1 MATLLDDLAQTFSPS
16 FTDELG
22 LRIGSQRELVAQGL
36 AVAGPLVTAA
46 LANKASTPSGATG
59 VFDMLPLGSGS
70 SVLQNLT
77 GLIRSGG
84 AAPSLLSTIFGTG
97 AGAIS
102 GTIDRALN
110 FKASKLLPF
119 AAPIVLAMISKVVA
133 ERKLNASGVAQLL
146 QTEANEAKRAGG
158 ENARIVSEALDAG
171 RQASETL
178 GKYSPEQWTTVRL
191 APVAAA
197 RMVMLA
203 DVSGPVGAVKEV
215 GTTAKVISEAK
226 KTAAPTSLLGLAYEK
241 DLTVEEM
248 DRFLTGRAPADALST
263 VRQAVDVVSK
273 NNPSDAPSYKHFV
286 EDVATKVAE
295 ASKEGGVLGI
305 GGTRVSAQE
314 QEALNKLRSAIS
326 PG

>member
-1 MATLLDDLAQTFSPS
+1 MTTILENLAQTFSPS
-16 FTDELG
+16 FADDLG
-22 LRIGSQRELVAQGL
+22 RAVGHKPDLVSKGL
-36 AVAGPLVTAA
+36 AVAGPLITAA
-46 LANKASTPSGATG
+46 LASKTSMPGGATG
-59 VFDMLPLGSGS
+59 VFDMLPKGGGS

-77 GLIRSGG
+77 GLIQGGG
-84 AAPSLLSTIFGTG
+84 AAPSLLSSIFGHG

-102 GTIDRALN
+102 GTLDRALN

-119 AAPIVLAMISKVVA
+119 AAPLVLAMISKVAA
-133 ERKLNASGVAQLL
+133 ERKLDASGVAKLL
-146 QTEANEAKRAGG
+146 HTEAAEAKRAGG

-171 RQASETL
+171 RQASETI

-203 DVSGPVGAVKEV
+203 DVSGPMGAVKEV
-215 GTTAKVISEAK
+215 GTTAKVIAEAK

-273 NNPSDAPSYKHFV
+273 NNPSDVPSYKHFV

-295 ASKEGGVLGI
+295 AAKEGGILGI
-305 GGTRVSAQE
+305 GGTRVSAPE
-314 QEALNKLRSAIS
+314 QDALNKLRNAIS
-326 PG
+326 P

>member
-1 MATLLDDLAQTFSPS
+1 MATMLEDLAQTFSPS
-16 FTDELG
+16 FADDLG
-22 LRIGSQRELVAQGL
+22 LKMGHKPDLVAKGL
-36 AVAGPLVTAA
+36 AVAGPLITAA
-46 LANKASTPSGATG
+46 LASKASTPSGATG

-84 AAPSLLSTIFGTG
+84 AAPSLLSVIFGSGSG
-97 AGAIS
+97 AVA
-102 GTIDRALN
+102 GTLDRALN

-119 AAPIVLAMISKVVA
+119 AAPIVLAMISKIVA
-133 ERKLNASGVAQLL
+133 QRKLNASGVAQLL
-146 QTEANEAKRAGG
+146 ESEAAAAKRAGS
-158 ENARIVSEALDAG
+158 ETAHIVSEALDAG

-178 GKYSPEQWTTVRL
+178 GKYSPEQWTAVRL

-203 DVSGPVGAVKEV
+203 DVSGPVGAVREV
-215 GTTAKVISEAK
+215 GTTAKVIAEAK

-273 NNPSDAPSYKHFV
+273 NSPLDAPSYKHFV

-295 ASKEGGVLGI
+295 AAKEGGTLGF
-305 GGTRVSAQE
+305 GGMRVSEQE
-314 QEALNKLRSAIS
+314 KEALNKLRDAIS